1 MTVVWQSSEYLI
13 GNFSVDCRMLLLYF
27 FSWIFFFFLSD
38 GRLHITTP
46 IDPLFLLL
54 PYLKKAKEVLL
65 CFDFLFWNRYKTHN
79 IIWQTSFLSCS
90 SVFTSKGYR
99 LWHLLC
105 KKIKYWIYK
114 WQQIVNRLMNLIN
127 IYLGT
132 FLSSFVRVCCRVF
145 TRKGYR
151 LWHLSCKRLNTE
163 CINDNRLRI
172 DWKRHMVNLI
182 HIY

>member
-27 FSWIFFFFLSD
+27 FSWIFFFFSLD
-38 GRLHITTP
+38 GRLHVTTP
-46 IDPLFLLL
+46 IDSLFLLL

-114 WQQIVNRLMNLIN
+114 WQQIVNRLKKARDEFNK
-127 IYLGT
+127 YLFGN
-132 FLSSFVRVCCRVF
+132 FFVIFCTSMLQSV
-145 TRKGYR
+145 Y
-151 LWHLSCKRLNTE
+151 
-163 CINDNRLRI
+163 
-172 DWKRHMVNLI
+172 
-182 HIY
+182 

>member
-1 MTVVWQSSEYLI
+1 MSYVITL
-13 GNFSVDCRMLLLYF
+13 F
-27 FSWIFFFFLSD
+27 FQLNIFFFLSD

-79 IIWQTSFLSCS
+79 IIWQTSFLLCS

-114 WQQIVNRLMNLIN
+114 WQQIVNRLKKAHDEFNR
-127 IYLGT
+127 YLFGN
-132 FLSSFVRVCCRVF
+132 FFVIFCTSMLQCV
-145 TRKGYR
+145 Y
-151 LWHLSCKRLNTE
+151 
-163 CINDNRLRI
+163 
-172 DWKRHMVNLI
+172 
-182 HIY
+182 

>member
-27 FSWIFFFFLSD
+27 FSWIFFFFSLD
-38 GRLHITTP
+38 GRLHVTTP

-65 CFDFLFWNRYKTHN
+65 CFDFLFWNRYKTRN
-79 IIWQTSFLSCS
+79 IIWQTSFLLCS

-114 WQQIVNRLMNLIN
+114 WQQIVNRLKKARDEFNK
-127 IYLGT
+127 YLFGN
-132 FLSSFVRVCCRVF
+132 FFVIFCTSMLQSV
-145 TRKGYR
+145 Y
-151 LWHLSCKRLNTE
+151 
-163 CINDNRLRI
+163 
-172 DWKRHMVNLI
+172 
-182 HIY
+182 

>member
-1 MTVVWQSSEYLI
+1 MTKFEYLI

-27 FSWIFFFFLSD
+27 FSWIFFFFSLD
-38 GRLHITTP
+38 GRLHVTTP
-46 IDPLFLLL
+46 IDSLFLLL

-79 IIWQTSFLSCS
+79 IIWQTSFLLCS

-114 WQQIVNRLMNLIN
+114 WQQIVNRLKKARDEFNK
-127 IYLGT
+127 YLFGN
-132 FLSSFVRVCCRVF
+132 FFVIFCTSMLQCV
-145 TRKGYR
+145 Y
-151 LWHLSCKRLNTE
+151 
-163 CINDNRLRI
+163 
-172 DWKRHMVNLI
+172 
-182 HIY
+182 

>member
-1 MTVVWQSSEYLI
+1 MTVVWQSPEYLM

-27 FSWIFFFFLSD
+27 FSWIFFLFLSD

-65 CFDFLFWNRYKTHN
+65 CFDFLFWNRYKTRN
-79 IIWQTSFLSCS
+79 IIWQTSFLLCS

-114 WQQIVNRLMNLIN
+114 WQQIVNRLKKARDEFNK
-127 IYLGT
+127 YLFGN
-132 FLSSFVRVCCRVF
+132 FFVIFCTSMLQCV
-145 TRKGYR
+145 Y
-151 LWHLSCKRLNTE
+151 
-163 CINDNRLRI
+163 
-172 DWKRHMVNLI
+172 
-182 HIY
+182 

>member
-38 GRLHITTP
+38 GRLHVTTL

-79 IIWQTSFLSCS
+79 IIWQTSFLLCC

-114 WQQIVNRLMNLIN
+114 WQQIVNRLKKARDEFNK
-127 IYLGT
+127 YLFGN
-132 FLSSFVRVCCRVF
+132 FFVIF
-145 TRKGYR
+145 
-151 LWHLSCKRLNTE
+151 CKSMLQS
-163 CINDNRLRI
+163 
-172 DWKRHMVNLI
+172 V
-182 HIY
+182 Y

>member
-27 FSWIFFFFLSD
+27 FSWIFFFFSLD
-38 GRLHITTP
+38 GRLHVTTP
-46 IDPLFLLL
+46 IDSLFLLL

-79 IIWQTSFLSCS
+79 IIWQTSFLLCS

-114 WQQIVNRLMNLIN
+114 WQQIVNRLKKARDEFNK
-127 IYLGT
+127 YLFGN
-132 FLSSFVRVCCRVF
+132 FFVIFCTSMLQCV
-145 TRKGYR
+145 Y
-151 LWHLSCKRLNTE
+151 
-163 CINDNRLRI
+163 
-172 DWKRHMVNLI
+172 
-182 HIY
+182 

>member
-27 FSWIFFFFLSD
+27 FSWIFFFFSLD
-38 GRLHITTP
+38 GRLHVTTP
-46 IDPLFLLL
+46 IDSLFLLL

-65 CFDFLFWNRYKTHN
+65 CFDFLFWNTCRYKTHN
-79 IIWQTSFLSCS
+79 IIWQTSFLLCS

-114 WQQIVNRLMNLIN
+114 WQQIVNRLKKARDEFNK
-127 IYLGT
+127 YLLGN
-132 FLSSFVRVCCRVF
+132 FFVIFCTSMLQSV
-145 TRKGYR
+145 Y
-151 LWHLSCKRLNTE
+151 
-163 CINDNRLRI
+163 
-172 DWKRHMVNLI
+172 
-182 HIY
+182 

>member
-1 MTVVWQSSEYLI
+1 MSYVITL
-13 GNFSVDCRMLLLYF
+13 F
-27 FSWIFFFFLSD
+27 FQLNIFFFLSD

-79 IIWQTSFLSCS
+79 IIWQTSFLLCS

-114 WQQIVNRLMNLIN
+114 WQQIVNRLKKARDEFNK
-127 IYLGT
+127 YLFGN
-132 FLSSFVRVCCRVF
+132 FFVIFCTSMLQCV
-145 TRKGYR
+145 Y
-151 LWHLSCKRLNTE
+151 
-163 CINDNRLRI
+163 
-172 DWKRHMVNLI
+172 
-182 HIY
+182 

>member
-1 MTVVWQSSEYLI
+1 MEGKDILICWIKVWQSFDKVPSIWLVIFQSIVVCYYFI
-13 GNFSVDCRMLLLYF
+13 FSVEY
-27 FSWIFFFFLSD
+27 FFFLSD

-79 IIWQTSFLSCS
+79 IIWQTSFLLCS

-114 WQQIVNRLMNLIN
+114 WQQIVNRLKKARDEFNK
-127 IYLGT
+127 YLFGN
-132 FLSSFVRVCCRVF
+132 FFVIFCTSMLQSV
-145 TRKGYR
+145 Y
-151 LWHLSCKRLNTE
+151 
-163 CINDNRLRI
+163 
-172 DWKRHMVNLI
+172 
-182 HIY
+182 